1 MPVPGRTLPLS
12 PAHRW
17 AQMTEP
23 SWLACVFA
31 GVMLLIAACCAVR
44 LGFWRLRCRQAD
56 PQADVLH
63 IVMGVAMAGMLE
75 PRIALVPRGVWLA
88 VFAVA
93 TVWFGWQSILARG
106 RSRAAGGWCAHPA
119 PHAVECAAM
128 LYMLL
133 ASRSAMTMPGM
144 SGPGGSANPA
154 LTLVLA
160 LFMLGYIVWTVD
172 QLAVLSRARTQPSA
186 GQRGDAGAVAL
197 APRFAACYKIAM
209 GVAMGYMLLAMV

>member
-1 MPVPGRTLPLS
+1 
-12 PAHRW
+12 
-17 AQMTEP
+17 MTEP
-23 SWLACVFA
+23 GWLAGVFA
-31 GVMLLIAACCAVR
+31 GVMLLIATCCAVR
-44 LGFWRLRCRQAD
+44 LGFWRLRGRQAD
-56 PQADVLH
+56 PQADALH
-63 IVMGVAMAGMLE
+63 ILMGVAMAGMLE
-75 PRIALVPRGVWLA
+75 PRIAVIPDGVWLA

-93 TVWFGWQSILARG
+93 AVWFGAQASRARG
-106 RSRAAGGWCAHPA
+106 RSRFTRGRCAHPA

-144 SGPGGSANPA
+144 GRSGASANPA

-160 LFMLGYIVWTVD
+160 LFMLGYIVWTAD
-172 QLAVLSRARTQPSA
+172 QLAILSRARPQTTA
-186 GQRGDAGAVAL
+186 GQHGDAGAVAL